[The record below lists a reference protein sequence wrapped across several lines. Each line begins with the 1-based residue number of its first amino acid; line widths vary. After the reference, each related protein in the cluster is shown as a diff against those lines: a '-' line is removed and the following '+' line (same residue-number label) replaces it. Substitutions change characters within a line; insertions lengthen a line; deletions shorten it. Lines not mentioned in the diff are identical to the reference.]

1 MRILLCNN
9 YYYYKGGAERC
20 FLDLSALLE
29 AHGHEVIPFSM
40 QHEQNLPTPYADY
53 FISYVNYPQLMQ
65 QATSVIDRAKVIEHV
80 IYSQESR
87 QKIEQLI
94 ADTRPDVA
102 HVHGIGGEISPSIL
116 PALKN
121 ARIPTVQTLH
131 DYRLLCPQ
139 ISFVSQGEICERCK
153 GHRYY
158 NVALRRCKRNSFS
171 ASIAAGLE
179 ISAHKMMQIY
189 EKNVDMFIAP
199 SAFLMA
205 KFREHRFKRPMEHLP
220 NFVDLEQFQP
230 CYESQGYAVHY
241 GRLVKEKGVMTLL
254 EAMKNVSGLQLYIAG
269 TGDAEAEMK
278 QFVSENG
285 LKNVVMLGHLSPGEL
300 IPLVQKAAFSIVPSE
315 WYENY
320 SMSVIES
327 LACATPVIGAAI
339 GGIPEQVI
347 DGRNGLLFEMGN
359 PAALAAKIRRLCDD
373 PDLVRAMGHK
383 AREMVEVINA
393 PERHYEET
401 IRIYRHVM
409 NS

>member
-1 MRILLCNN
+1 
-9 YYYYKGGAERC
+9 
-20 FLDLSALLE
+20 
-29 AHGHEVIPFSM
+29 
-40 QHEQNLPTPYADY
+40 
-53 FISYVNYPQLMQ
+53 
-65 QATSVIDRAKVIEHV
+65 
-80 IYSQESR
+80 
-87 QKIEQLI
+87 
-94 ADTRPDVA
+94 
-102 HVHGIGGEISPSIL
+102 
-116 PALKN
+116 
-121 ARIPTVQTLH
+121 
-131 DYRLLCPQ
+131 
-139 ISFVSQGEICERCK
+139 
-153 GHRYY
+153 
-158 NVALRRCKRNSFS
+158 
-171 ASIAAGLE
+171 
-179 ISAHKMMQIY
+179 MMQIY

-199 SAFLMA
+199 SAFLMT
-205 KFREHRFKRPMEHLP
+205 KFREHSFKRPMEHLP

-254 EAMKNVSGLQLYIAG
+254 EAMKKVSDLQLYIAG

-278 QFVSENG
+278 QFISENR
-285 LKNVVMLGHLSPGEL
+285 LKNVVMLGHLPPGEL

-359 PAALAAKIRRLCDD
+359 PAALAAKIRLLRDD

-383 AREMVEVINA
+383 AREIVEVINA
-393 PERHYEET
+393 PQQHYEET